1 MTEQPGNMPKGIS
14 VGVDEIRGGIGFRYA
29 VLLTIDYQTFRCGTF
44 DKETAERVAT
54 DVRARFCSPP
64 ANPSLAT
71 LARETA
77 VACVAVAYDDQDQL
91 RENIEYIILS
101 ALNTVRTA
109 RDTGH
114 EAVMLLFELRM
125 AQANEELAALSVRVA
140 RSDDEIQSVCLRQK
154 AEIARLTADIERLA
168 KFAHIVEHGKWRLVI
183 QINPPSNIVKA
194 EMLDKYGLAIASGEG
209 ADAVEALLGANAA
222 LEAMPKKK
230 RKDGTS

>member
-14 VGVDEIRGGIGFRYA
+14 VGVDEIRGGIGFCYA
-29 VLLTIDYQTFRCGTF
+29 VLLTIDHQTFRCGTF

-114 EAVMLLFELRM
+114 EATMLQFELRM

-140 RSDDEIQSVCLRQK
+140 HSDDEIQSVCLRQK
-154 AEIARLTADIERLA
+154 AEIARLTAENKEHVAKITGLTYENELLIEALKEALKQGVVEIARL
-168 KFAHIVEHGKWRLVI
+168 
-183 QINPPSNIVKA
+183 N
-194 EMLDKYGLAIASGEG
+194 AIARTVAGPI
-209 ADAVEALLGANAA
+209 APHDA
-222 LEAMPKKK
+222 
-230 RKDGTS
+230 